1 MLMARPSTTPSQPNE
16 QTTGRLTAAARAEA
30 EQASR
35 RLHEE
40 LRPLIGALPDSE
52 RGASAMSRLL
62 SVDRAVC
69 QRLVY
74 TLSKGEPD
82 VRSLVDFPGPDGLRS
97 IIQALTRRRLADA
110 ATLAGAK
117 AAVDRYEEVLKAVAG
132 SQRKL
137 KQLLDEESPVVIA
150 GRAANGLADP
160 TLNARRRLFN
170 PAAEITGRWTET
182 LMSMRFIR
190 YVNTPVSTRESVT
203 LRAYLGHVAN
213 RDAIAMETGESSLN
227 AAPGKELGF
236 KTLAQLPASG
246 STPGILLPEFCSEPL
261 PRVVSQSDESV
272 ATHVIDLPESQLGKP
287 TNIVIAARDSREE
300 PHPATWRP
308 PIAEVSIMNLF
319 PSRRLV
325 YDVFLH
331 RELASRCLPSASA
344 HLTTPGHMLGGVSRW
359 TTRLQG
365 RISLQLLG
373 VGVGNTHNDAY
384 PRQQELVGHV
394 YSQLGWDPNDF
405 VGYRMEV
412 NSPVWRAQYVM
423 RFDFTGNEL
432 PAQEGGSTI
441 AASAH

>member
-1 MLMARPSTTPSQPNE
+1 
-16 QTTGRLTAAARAEA
+16 
-30 EQASR
+30 
-35 RLHEE
+35 
-40 LRPLIGALPDSE
+40 
-52 RGASAMSRLL
+52 MSRLL

-110 ATLAGAK
+110 AALAAAK

-150 GRAANGLADP
+150 GRPGNGLADP
-160 TLNARRRLFN
+160 TLSARKRLFN

-182 LMSMRFIR
+182 LVSMRFIR
-190 YVNTPVSTRESVT
+190 YVSNPVSTRESVT

-236 KTLAQLPASG
+236 KTLAQLPAKG
-246 STPGILLPEFCSEPL
+246 STPGILLPEFCSDPL
-261 PRVVSQSDESV
+261 PRVVSQSDETLAS
-272 ATHVIDLPESQLGKP
+272 HIIDLPESQLGKP

-308 PIAEVSIMNLF
+308 PIAEVSILNLF
-319 PSRRLV
+319 PSRRLI

-344 HLTTPGHMLGGVSRW
+344 HLSTPGHMLGGVSRW

-373 VGVGNTHNDAY
+373 VGLSNAHCAAY
-384 PRQQELVGHV
+384 PRQQELAAHV
-394 YSQLGWDPNDF
+394 YSQLGWDPDDF
-405 VGYRMEV
+405 VGYRVEV
-412 NSPVWRAQYVM
+412 AYPVWRAQYSM

-432 PAQEGGSTI
+432 PARESP
-441 AASAH
+441 ASDAHTAN